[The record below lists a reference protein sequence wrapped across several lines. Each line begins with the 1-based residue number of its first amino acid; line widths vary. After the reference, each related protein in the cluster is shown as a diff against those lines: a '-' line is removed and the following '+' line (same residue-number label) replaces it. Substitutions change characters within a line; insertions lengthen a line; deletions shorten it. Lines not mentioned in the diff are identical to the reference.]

1 MNESTIISSI
11 KIFSAETG
19 TKITSPITLTVFTYD
34 NLDDITE
41 DNHYRGNSS
50 YTITI
55 NTK

>member
-11 KIFSAETG
+11 KIFSAQEG
-19 TKITSPITLTVFTYD
+19 IKITSPITVTVFTYD
-34 NLDDITE
+34 SIDDITN

-55 NTK
+55 NTN